1 MVNAFKGDTLL
12 SLRRINQ
19 KLKLTD
25 DLKIR
30 VDKKEKYYEESFKK
44 VDEKMND
51 LSHEVETKT
60 WERIESQKRFEIYM
74 MGKMD
79 QLNKELIFIKKTNI
93 PALELEQ
100 KNMNFFMSK
109 VLPMKQLAS
118 MVNMMYSVEENPT
131 TLQRIKEYEG

>member
-12 SLRRINQ
+12 SFRRINQ

-51 LSHEVETKT
+51 LSHDLETKT